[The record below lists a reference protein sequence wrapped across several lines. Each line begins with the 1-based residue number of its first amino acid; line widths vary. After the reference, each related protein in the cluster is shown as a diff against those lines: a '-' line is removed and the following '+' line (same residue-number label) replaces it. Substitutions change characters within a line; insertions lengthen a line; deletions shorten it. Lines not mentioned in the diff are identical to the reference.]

1 MKTGRIKNIIAAA
14 LVCALTSTS
23 AHAQVTI
30 DVAKITCE
38 QYVLYKIVSPEKIAI
53 WLSGYYNAKRS
64 NTIISPQALEGNA
77 SKVKE
82 YCRANPAVPVMQAVE
97 AVVSMEK

>member
-1 MKTGRIKNIIAAA
+1 MKTARTKNILAAA
-14 LVCALTSTS
+14 LVCALASTS

-30 DVAKITCE
+30 DVSKITCE
-38 QYVLYKIVSPEKIAI
+38 QYVLYKVVSPDKIAI
-53 WLSGYYNAKRS
+53 WLSGYYNAKRGT
-64 NTIISPQALEGNA
+64 TIVSPQTLEGNA

-97 AVVSMEK
+97 AVAGMGK